1 MTMSE
6 VKTIETVD
14 IKRRQILAGATG
26 VVGAVGAAFVAVPFV
41 GSWQPSEKAK
51 AAGAPVDVDIAA
63 LQPGQMVTVNWRGKP
78 VWVVRRTPDMLERLT
93 ELDSVVRDPMSDSS
107 DQPDYAKNATRAIK
121 PEFLVVV
128 GICTHLGCSP
138 LYRPAVNSP
147 DMAANWRG
155 GFFCP
160 CHGSSFDLAGRVFR
174 SVPAPTNLEIPPHTY
189 LTETRIRV
197 GEDTVEGGQA

>member
-6 VKTIETVD
+6 VKKIETVD
-14 IKRRQILAGATG
+14 LKRRQILAGATG

-78 VWVVRRTPDMLERLT
+78 VWVVRRTPDMLQRLA
-93 ELDSVVRDPMSDSS
+93 ELDSVVRDPMSDTSA
-107 DQPDYAKNATRAIK
+107 QPDYAKNATRAIK
-121 PEFLVVV
+121 SEFLVVV

-174 SVPAPTNLEIPPHTY
+174 GVPAPTNLEIPPHTY
-189 LTETRIRV
+189 LTESRIRV

>member
-1 MTMSE
+1 MSE

>member
-1 MTMSE
+1 MSE

-41 GSWQPSEKAK
+41 GSWQPSDKAK
-51 AAGAPVDVDIAA
+51 AAGAPVDVDIAG

-78 VWVVRRTPDMLERLT
+78 VWVVRRTPDMLSRLT
-93 ELDSVVRDPMSDSS
+93 ELDSVVRDPMSESS
-107 DQPDYAKNATRAIK
+107 EQPAYAKNATRAIK
-121 PEFLVVV
+121 DEFLVVV

-174 SVPAPTNLEIPPHTY
+174 SVPAPTNLEIPPHNY
-189 LTETRIRV
+189 LTETRIRI
-197 GEDTVEGGQA
+197 GEDASEGGQA

>member
-6 VKTIETVD
+6 IKTIQTVD
-14 IKRRQILAGATG
+14 MKRRQILAGATG

-51 AAGAPVDVDIAA
+51 AAGAPVDVDISG
-63 LQPGQMVTVNWRGKP
+63 LQPGQVVTVNWRGKP
-78 VWVVRRTPDMLERLT
+78 VWVVRRTPDMLARLA
-93 ELDSVVRDPMSDSS
+93 ELDSVVRDPMSDNSI
-107 DQPDYAKNATRAIK
+107 QPVYAKNATRAIK
-121 PEFLVVV
+121 AEFLVVV

-147 DMAANWRG
+147 DMAPNWRG

-160 CHGSSFDLAGRVFR
+160 CHGSSFDLSGRVFR
-174 SVPAPTNLEIPPHTY
+174 SVPAPTNLEIPPHNY
-189 LTETRIRV
+189 LTETRIRI
-197 GEDTVEGGQA
+197 GEDASEGGQA